1 MKVNFNGAFFEGERK
16 AGLGAIIRNDSGLVM
31 AALSQNIPLPTSVE
45 IVEVLA
51 ACQAL
56 WFAKE
61 LGFQK
66 LFIEGDSETII
77 NAINGENMARSEF
90 GHILQDIKSLISSFC
105 SVSFSHVK
113 RQGNCLAHYL
123 ARRAISI
130 SLDV

>member
-1 MKVNFNGAFFEGERK
+1 MKWRPPLVDHVKVNFNGAFFEGERK
-16 AGLGAIIRNDSGLVM
+16 AGLGAIIRNDSRLVM
-31 AALSQNIPLPTSVE
+31 VALSQNIPLPTSVE

-77 NAINGENMARSEF
+77 NAINGENMDQFEN
-90 GHILQDIKSLISSFC
+90 GQILQDIRLLISSFC
-105 SVSFSHVK
+105 FVSS
-113 RQGNCLAHYL
+113 C
-123 ARRAISI
+123 
-130 SLDV
+130 